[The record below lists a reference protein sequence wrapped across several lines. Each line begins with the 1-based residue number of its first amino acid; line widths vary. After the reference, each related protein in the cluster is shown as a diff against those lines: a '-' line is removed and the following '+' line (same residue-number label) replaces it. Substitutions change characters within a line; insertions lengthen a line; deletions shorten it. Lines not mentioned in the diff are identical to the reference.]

1 MSNLVIASKFKTL
14 NRIFYL
20 FGILFFSFLS
30 FLSFS
35 KYNPNNFITYPKLAI
50 GSSFMLFSFYI
61 LYSILILPKI
71 NIYSDKIELHRFL
84 GLDKRTVLYTE
95 INSWIVRKKESKYGN
110 YEYLYLTLNKNEIIK
125 LNSFGYVNFEEIK
138 RKIVKQKPQNN
149 ILNEK
154 LDRKEKIKFSI
165 ILILLGI
172 LFIYIAS
179 QFYKDTSLT
188 KNDVYTVKGT
198 LSEDIEL
205 KRSKK
210 SKSLVFKLE
219 NLSDFEFKIGS
230 LALDETYYED
240 LMNDLKKGDEI
251 YLTIEKDQYQK
262 KISKKAHMSFLDKY
276 FHYEKIDVVEV
287 ENKNFK
293 YLSLSDFNKT
303 NRNNDYW
310 GIGFFGIFGL
320 LLTTVGICI
329 YPKNKKVPL
338 LTQISRL

>member
-1 MSNLVIASKFKTL
+1 MSNPIITSKFKTS

-20 FGILFFSFLS
+20 FGILFCSVLS

-35 KYNPNNFITYPKLAI
+35 KYNPNNFITYPNLVP
-50 GSSFMLFSFYI
+50 GSIFILFSFYI

-84 GLDKRTVLYTE
+84 GINTRTVLYTE

-110 YEYLYLTLNKNEIIK
+110 YEYLYLTLNKKEIIK
-125 LNSFGYVNFEEIK
+125 LNSFDYVNFEEIK
-138 RKIVKQKPQNN
+138 SKIVKKKPQNN
-149 ILNEK
+149 ILKEK
-154 LDRKEKIKFSI
+154 LDKKEKIKFSI
-165 ILILLGI
+165 ILILLGV
-172 LFIYIAS
+172 LFIYAAS
-179 QFYKDTSLT
+179 QFYKDNSLT
-188 KNDVYTVKGT
+188 KNDVYIIKGT

-210 SKSLVFKLE
+210 SRSLVFKLE

-230 LALDETYYED
+230 LALNETYYED
-240 LMNDLKKGDEI
+240 LMNDFKKGDEI

-262 KISKKAHMSFLDKY
+262 KINKKVQMSFLDKY

-287 ENKNFK
+287 KNKSFK

-303 NRNNDYW
+303 NRKNDYW

-320 LLTTVGICI
+320 LLTTAGIYI

-338 LTQISRL
+338 LKATHS